1 MHNVDDDDRL
11 FHSNNYRGY
20 LTVRVNIPLAYFAIA
35 EKQKRK
41 KTFASFIA

>member
-11 FHSNNYRGY
+11 FHSNNQRDY
-20 LTVRVNIPLAYFAIA
+20 LTDRVNISLAYFAIA

-41 KTFASFIA
+41 KTFGSFIA